1 MRVHRI
7 YNVDD
12 ARTEA
17 RLVLPRAL
25 FDYVDGGS
33 DDETTLRANQTAF
46 EDAVLRPSMGAAV
59 CAPDL
64 SVVVLGKTL
73 SSPVMLAPCGLVSL
87 VHPSG
92 AIGAASAAARRGT
105 ISVLS
110 SLAGSGVDEVTT
122 AAPSSVWFQL
132 YHQGD
137 RATAEALMARAR
149 CAGVD
154 VLVVT
159 IDTAAYGNRERD
171 RRHGVGVPLDLR
183 PRNSVHL
190 AAQLIRRPRW
200 TATMGAKAYAL
211 LSSGSGWGD
220 METDNINAPSPFS
233 WDDVQWLSEL
243 WPGKLVVKG
252 VLTGADARRAVDH
265 GADGVIVSNHG
276 GRQLDGTVATFRALP
291 EVVAAVEGAAE
302 VFLDGGVRRGT
313 HVVKALAVG
322 ARAVLVG
329 RPYVWGLAVA
339 GKAGVQH
346 VLDLLDRE
354 VVRALTLL
362 GCSSL
367 SKLSIEWLG
376 RSDGRPWPQ

>member
-1 MRVHRI
+1 MRLDRI
-7 YNVDD
+7 YNVHD

-46 EDAVLRPSMGAAV
+46 DDAVLRPSMGSAV

-92 AIGAASAAARRGT
+92 AIGAASAASQRGT

-149 CAGVD
+149 SAGVD
-154 VLVVT
+154 VLVAT

-171 RRHGVGVPLDLR
+171 RRHGVGAPLALT
-183 PRNSVHL
+183 PRNSVRL
-190 AAQLIRRPRW
+190 AAQLMLRPRW
-200 TATMGAKAYAL
+200 TATMAPKAYAL
-211 LSSGSGWGD
+211 LCG
-220 METDNINAPSPFS
+220 
-233 WDDVQWLSEL
+233 Q
-243 WPGKLVVKG
+243 
-252 VLTGADARRAVDH
+252 
-265 GADGVIVSNHG
+265 
-276 GRQLDGTVATFRALP
+276 QL
-291 EVVAAVEGAAE
+291 
-302 VFLDGGVRRGT
+302 
-313 HVVKALAVG
+313 
-322 ARAVLVG
+322 G
-329 RPYVWGLAVA
+329 RPRNRHA
-339 GKAGVQH
+339 QC
-346 VLDLLDRE
+346 
-354 VVRALTLL
+354 ALTVLL
-362 GCSSL
+362 G
-367 SKLSIEWLG
+367 
-376 RSDGRPWPQ
+376 